1 MCKNNIKSMAFFIND
16 YDESTK
22 MNNRPELIRRLSLPL
37 LIFYGI
43 GTILGAGIYVLVG
56 KVAGEA
62 GFYTP
67 FSFMLASLL
76 AAFSA
81 FSYAELAARFPR
93 SAGEAIYIEEG
104 FGVKQ
109 FSIAVGL
116 MIVSVGIVS
125 VATLAHGFAGYL
137 NVFFEIPEPVI
148 IISLVLFVGLVCG
161 WGISQSVIIASVMTI
176 VEIIGLLIILYVGRD
191 AFILVP
197 AKIPEMIPPLD
208 ASIWAGIFM
217 GSFIAF
223 YAYLGFEDIVNVAEE
238 AIKPRINIPRAIII
252 SLVVTTIFYIL
263 ISVVAIVLV
272 SPQEL
277 ALSNAPL
284 AMLYEITTGQSP
296 VVITIIS
303 LISVING
310 ILIQVIMASRV
321 LYGMSRKQWLPEKI
335 GEINKTTH
343 TPLIATTIVIGFILF
358 FALSFPLLSLAK
370 ITSFIT
376 LNVFMLINFALLKL
390 KYSKKEHDGF
400 TVPLWVPL
408 VGGVSTLLFILYLTT
423 TLFVQ

>member
-1 MCKNNIKSMAFFIND
+1 
-16 YDESTK
+16 
-22 MNNRPELIRRLSLPL
+22 MNNKPELIRRLSLPL

-67 FSFMLASLL
+67 SAFMFASIL

-104 FGVKQ
+104 FGIKKL
-109 FSIAVGL
+109 SITVGL
-116 MIVSVGIVS
+116 LIVTVGIVS

-137 NVFFEIPEPVI
+137 KVFFDLPEALIVI
-148 IISLVLFVGLVCG
+148 FLALFVGAVCA
-161 WGISQSVIIASVMTI
+161 WGIGQSVLIASAMTI
-176 VEIIGLLIILYVGRD
+176 VEIIGLLIILYVGRG
-191 AFILVP
+191 AYALIPVK
-197 AKIPEMIPPLD
+197 APEMIPAFD
-208 ASIWAGIFM
+208 ASVWAGIFM

-238 AIKPRINIPRAIII
+238 AINPRVNIPLAIII
-252 SLVVTTIFYIL
+252 SLIVTTLFYIL
-263 ISVVAIVLV
+263 ISIVAVILI

-277 ALSNAPL
+277 ASSTAPL
-284 AMLYEITTGQSP
+284 AMLYQTTTGQPP

-310 ILIQVIMASRV
+310 ALIQVIMASRV
-321 LYGMSRKQWLPEKI
+321 LYGMSRKQWLPDKI
-335 GEINKTTH
+335 GKINATTH
-343 TPLIATTIVIGFILF
+343 TPLVATIIITGFVLF
-358 FALSFPLLSLAK
+358 FALTFPLLSLAK

-376 LNVFMLINFALLKL
+376 LIIFMLINFSLLKL
-390 KYSKKEHDGF
+390 KYSKREHDGF
-400 TVPLWVPL
+400 TVPVFVPL
-408 VGGVSTLLFILYLTT
+408 TGGLSTLLFVSYLTIT
-423 TLFVQ
+423 FI

>member
-1 MCKNNIKSMAFFIND
+1 MQRLSGLSEYNNQVIGILKNINN
-16 YDESTK
+16 K
-22 MNNRPELIRRLSLPL
+22 LELSRRLSLPL
-37 LIFYGI
+37 LVFYGI

-104 FGVKQ
+104 FGIKEL
-109 FSIAVGL
+109 SIAVGL
-116 MIVSVGIVS
+116 MVVTMGIVS
-125 VATLAHGFAGYL
+125 IATLAHGFAGYFKI
-137 NVFFEIPEPVI
+137 FFDLPETLIV
-148 IISLVLFVGLVCG
+148 ISLVLFVGAVCG
-161 WGISQSVIIASVMTI
+161 WGIGQSVWIASVMTV

-191 AFILVP
+191 AFALVP
-197 AKIPEMIPPLD
+197 LKIPEMIPPLD

-238 AIKPRINIPRAIII
+238 AIKPRINIPLAIII
-252 SLVVTTIFYIL
+252 SLIVTTIFYIL
-263 ISVVAIVLV
+263 ISVVAILSM

-277 ALSNAPL
+277 AASDAPL
-284 AMLYEITTGQSP
+284 AMIYKTATGQSP

-310 ILIQVIMASRV
+310 ALIQVIMASRV
-321 LYGMSRKQWLPEKI
+321 LYGMSRKQWLPDKI
-335 GEINKTTH
+335 GEINALTH
-343 TPLIATTIVIGFILF
+343 TPLIATTIITGFVLF
-358 FALSFPLLSLAK
+358 FALLFPLLSLAK

-376 LNVFMLINFALLKL
+376 LTIFMLINFALLKI
-390 KYSKKEHDGF
+390 KYSQGEHDGF
-400 TVPLWVPL
+400 TVFVWVPFI
-408 VGGVSTLLFILYLTT
+408 GGISTLLFILYLITT
-423 TLFVQ
+423 FI

>member
-1 MCKNNIKSMAFFIND
+1 
-16 YDESTK
+16 
-22 MNNRPELIRRLSLPL
+22 MNNKPELIRRLSLPL
-37 LIFYGI
+37 LVFYGI

-104 FGVKQ
+104 FGIKKL
-109 FSIAVGL
+109 SIAVGL
-116 MIVSVGIVS
+116 MVVAVGIVS

-137 NVFFEIPEPVI
+137 KVFVELPEPLIV
-148 IISLVLFVGLVCG
+148 ISLILFVGLVCG
-161 WGISQSVIIASVMTI
+161 WGIGQSVLIASAMTI

-191 AFILVP
+191 AFTLVP
-197 AKIPEMIPPLD
+197 SKIPEMIPPLD

-263 ISVVAIVLV
+263 ISIVAIVLV

-284 AMLYEITTGQSP
+284 AMIYNITTGQSP

-310 ILIQVIMASRV
+310 ALIQVIMASRV

-335 GEINKTTH
+335 GEVSGTTH
-343 TPLIATTIVIGFILF
+343 TPLIATTIVIGFILL

-376 LNVFMLINFALLKL
+376 LMVFMLINFALLKI
-390 KYSKKEHDGF
+390 KISKRAHDGF
-400 TVPLWVPL
+400 SVPLLVPL
-408 VGGVSTLLFILYLTT
+408 VGGVSTLLFVLYLITT
-423 TLFVQ
+423 FI

>member
-1 MCKNNIKSMAFFIND
+1 
-16 YDESTK
+16 
-22 MNNRPELIRRLSLPL
+22 MNNKPELIRRLSLPL

-81 FSYAELAARFPR
+81 FSYAELAARFPH

-104 FGVKQ
+104 FGIKQ

-116 MIVSVGIVS
+116 MIVLVGIVS

-137 NVFFEIPEPVI
+137 NVFFEIPEPVVV
-148 IISLVLFVGLVCG
+148 ISLVLFIGLVCG
-161 WGISQSVIIASVMTI
+161 WGINQSVMIASVMTI

-191 AFILVP
+191 AFTLVP
-197 AKIPEMIPPLD
+197 AKIPEMIPPLN

-238 AIKPRINIPRAIII
+238 AIKPRINIPLAIII
-252 SLVVTTIFYIL
+252 SLVVTTIFYIF
-263 ISVVAIVLV
+263 ISVVAILLM

-277 ALSNAPL
+277 AASSAPL
-284 AMLYEITTGQSP
+284 AMIYQITTGQSP

-310 ILIQVIMASRV
+310 ALIQVIMASRV

-335 GEINKTTH
+335 GEINKLTH
-343 TPLIATTIVIGFILF
+343 TPLIATIIIIGFILF
-358 FALSFPLLSLAK
+358 FVLLFPLLSLAK

-376 LNVFMLINFALLKL
+376 LIIFMLINFALLKI
-390 KYSKKEHDGF
+390 KYSKRDHDGF

-408 VGGVSTLLFILYLTT
+408 IGGFSTLLFVLYLSG
-423 TLFVQ
+423 TLFV

>member
-1 MCKNNIKSMAFFIND
+1 
-16 YDESTK
+16 
-22 MNNRPELIRRLSLPL
+22 MNNKPELIRRLSLPL

-81 FSYAELAARFPR
+81 FSYAELAARFPH

-104 FGVKQ
+104 FGIKQ

-116 MIVSVGIVS
+116 MIVLVGIVS

-137 NVFFEIPEPVI
+137 NVFFEIPEPVVV
-148 IISLVLFVGLVCG
+148 ISLVLFIGLVCG
-161 WGISQSVIIASVMTI
+161 WGINQSVMIASVMTI

-191 AFILVP
+191 AFTLVP

-238 AIKPRINIPRAIII
+238 AIKPRINIPLAIII
-252 SLVVTTIFYIL
+252 SLVVTTIFYIF
-263 ISVVAIVLV
+263 ISVVAILLM

-277 ALSNAPL
+277 AASSAPL
-284 AMLYEITTGQSP
+284 AMIYQITTGQSP

-310 ILIQVIMASRV
+310 ALIQVIMASRV

-335 GEINKTTH
+335 GEINKLTH
-343 TPLIATTIVIGFILF
+343 TPLIATIIIIGFILF
-358 FALSFPLLSLAK
+358 FVLLFPLLSLAK

-376 LNVFMLINFALLKL
+376 LIIFMLINFALLKI
-390 KYSKKEHDGF
+390 KYSKRDHDGF

-408 VGGVSTLLFILYLTT
+408 IGGFSTLLFVLYLSG
-423 TLFVQ
+423 TLFV

>member
-1 MCKNNIKSMAFFIND
+1 
-16 YDESTK
+16 
-22 MNNRPELIRRLSLPL
+22 MNNKPELIRRLSLPL

-104 FGVKQ
+104 FGIKKLSV
-109 FSIAVGL
+109 AVGL
-116 MIVSVGIVS
+116 MVVAVGIVS

-137 NVFFEIPEPVI
+137 KIFVELPEPLIV
-148 IISLVLFVGLVCG
+148 ISLILLVGLVCG
-161 WGISQSVIIASVMTI
+161 WGIGQSVLIASAMTI

-191 AFILVP
+191 AFTLIPV
-197 AKIPEMIPPLD
+197 KIPEMIPPLD

-238 AIKPRINIPRAIII
+238 AIKPRINIPLAIII

-263 ISVVAIVLV
+263 ISVVAILLV

-277 ALSNAPL
+277 ALSTAPL
-284 AMLYEITTGQSP
+284 AMIYKTTTGQSP

-310 ILIQVIMASRV
+310 TLIQVIMASRV

-335 GEINKTTH
+335 GEINKRTH

-358 FALSFPLLSLAK
+358 FALVFPLLSLAK

-376 LNVFMLINFALLKL
+376 LIIFMLINFALLKI
-390 KYSKKEHDGF
+390 KHSKRSHDGF
-400 TVPLWVPL
+400 SVPLWVPL
-408 VGGVSTLLFILYLTT
+408 IGGVSTLLFVIYLTT
-423 TLFVQ
+423 TFL

>member
-1 MCKNNIKSMAFFIND
+1 MENK
-16 YDESTK
+16 
-22 MNNRPELIRRLSLPL
+22 PELIRRLSLPL

-67 FSFMLASLL
+67 FSFIVASLL

-104 FGVKQ
+104 FGVKPL
-109 FSIAVGL
+109 SIAVGL
-116 MIVSVGIVS
+116 MIVSVGVVS
-125 VATLAHGFAGYL
+125 VAALAHGFAGYF
-137 NVFFEIPEPVI
+137 NVFFEIPESVI
-148 IISLVLFVGLVCG
+148 VVSLVLFVGLVCG
-161 WGISQSVIIASVMTI
+161 WGIGQSVMIASIMTI

-191 AFILVP
+191 AFTLVP
-197 AKIPEMIPPLD
+197 IKIPEMIPPLD
-208 ASIWAGIFM
+208 TSIWAGIFM

-238 AIKPRINIPRAIII
+238 AIKPSINIPLAIII
-252 SLVVTTIFYIL
+252 SLIVTTLFYIL
-263 ISVVAIVLV
+263 ISVVAVLLM

-284 AMLYEITTGQSP
+284 AMLYEKTTGHSP
-296 VVITIIS
+296 VIITIIS

-310 ILIQVIMASRV
+310 ALIQVIMASRV
-321 LYGMSRKQWLPEKI
+321 LYGMSRKKWLPEKI
-335 GEINKTTH
+335 GEINATTH
-343 TPLIATTIVIGFILF
+343 TPLIATIIIVSFVLF
-358 FALSFPLLSLAK
+358 FALLFPLLSLAK

-376 LNVFMLINFALLKL
+376 LIIFMSINFALVKI
-390 KYSKKEHDGF
+390 KYSHEGYDGF
-400 TVPLWVPL
+400 MVPIAVPLI
-408 VGGVSTLLFILYLTT
+408 GGFSTLLFIFYLTT
-423 TLFVQ
+423 TFI

>member
-1 MCKNNIKSMAFFIND
+1 
-16 YDESTK
+16 
-22 MNNRPELIRRLSLPL
+22 MNNKPELVRQLSLPL
-37 LIFYGI
+37 LVFYGI

-67 FSFMLASLL
+67 FSFMLASTL

-104 FGVKQ
+104 FAIKKLSV
-109 FSIAVGL
+109 AVGL
-116 MIVSVGIVS
+116 MIVAVGIVS

-137 NVFFEIPEPVI
+137 KVFFDFPDALI
-148 IISLVLFVGLVCG
+148 IIFLVLFIGLVCA
-161 WGISQSVIIASVMTI
+161 WGIAQSVLIASIMTV

-191 AFILVP
+191 AFMLVP
-197 AKIPEMIPPLD
+197 VKFPEMIPPLNI
-208 ASIWAGIFM
+208 SIWAGIFM

-238 AIKPRINIPRAIII
+238 AIKPRINIPLAIII
-252 SLVVTTIFYIL
+252 SLIVTTLFYIL
-263 ISVVAIVLV
+263 ISVVAILLI

-277 ALSNAPL
+277 ALTDAPL
-284 AMLYEITTGQSP
+284 AMLYKTTTGQSP

-310 ILIQVIMASRV
+310 ALIQVIMASRV
-321 LYGMSRKQWLPEKI
+321 LYGMSRKKWLPEKI
-335 GEINKTTH
+335 GEINATTH
-343 TPLIATTIVIGFILF
+343 TPIVATTIVATLVLF
-358 FALSFPLLSLAK
+358 FALLFPLLSLAK

-376 LNVFMLINFALLKL
+376 LIIFMLINFALLKI
-390 KYSKKEHDGF
+390 KVSKREHDGF
-400 TVPLWVPL
+400 SVPLWVPFI
-408 VGGVSTLLFILYLTT
+408 GGFSTLLFVLYLLVTIIS
-423 TLFVQ
+423 

>member
-1 MCKNNIKSMAFFIND
+1 
-16 YDESTK
+16 
-22 MNNRPELIRRLSLPL
+22 MNNKPELVRQLSLPL
-37 LIFYGI
+37 LVFYGI

-67 FSFMLASLL
+67 FSFMLASTL

-104 FGVKQ
+104 FAIKKLSVV
-109 FSIAVGL
+109 VGL
-116 MIVSVGIVS
+116 MIVAVGIVS

-137 NVFFEIPEPVI
+137 KVFFDFPDALI
-148 IISLVLFVGLVCG
+148 IIFLVLFVGLVCA
-161 WGISQSVIIASVMTI
+161 WGIAQSVLIASIMTV

-191 AFILVP
+191 AFMLVP
-197 AKIPEMIPPLD
+197 VKFPEMIPPLNI
-208 ASIWAGIFM
+208 SIWAGIFM

-238 AIKPRINIPRAIII
+238 AIKPRINIPLAIII
-252 SLVVTTIFYIL
+252 SLIVTTLFYIL
-263 ISVVAIVLV
+263 ISVVAILLI

-277 ALSNAPL
+277 ALTDAPL
-284 AMLYEITTGQSP
+284 AMLYKTTTGQSP

-310 ILIQVIMASRV
+310 ALIQVIMASRV
-321 LYGMSRKQWLPEKI
+321 LYGMSRKKWLPEKI
-335 GEINKTTH
+335 GEINATTH
-343 TPLIATTIVIGFILF
+343 TPIVATTIVATLVLF
-358 FALSFPLLSLAK
+358 FALLFPLLSLAK

-376 LNVFMLINFALLKL
+376 LIIFMLINFALLKI
-390 KYSKKEHDGF
+390 KVSKREHDGF
-400 TVPLWVPL
+400 SVPLWVPFI
-408 VGGVSTLLFILYLTT
+408 GGFSTLLFVLYLLVTIIS
-423 TLFVQ
+423 

>member
-1 MCKNNIKSMAFFIND
+1 
-16 YDESTK
+16 
-22 MNNRPELIRRLSLPL
+22 MNNKPELIRRLSLPL

-104 FGVKQ
+104 FGIKQ

-148 IISLVLFVGLVCG
+148 VISLVLFVGLVCG
-161 WGISQSVIIASVMTI
+161 WGINQSVMIASVMTI

-191 AFILVP
+191 AFTLFP
-197 AKIPEMIPPLD
+197 TKIPEMIPPLD
-208 ASIWAGIFM
+208 GSIWAGIFM

-238 AIKPRINIPRAIII
+238 AIKPRINIPLAIII
-252 SLVVTTIFYIL
+252 SLIVTTLFYLL
-263 ISVVAIVLV
+263 ISVVAVLLI

-284 AMLYEITTGQSP
+284 AMLYETTTGQSP

-310 ILIQVIMASRV
+310 ALIQVIMASRV

-335 GEINKTTH
+335 GEINATTH
-343 TPLIATTIVIGFILF
+343 TPLIATIIIVSFVLF
-358 FALSFPLLSLAK
+358 FALVFPLLSLAK

-376 LNVFMLINFALLKL
+376 LIIFMSINFALVKI
-390 KYSKKEHDGF
+390 KYSHKDYDGF
-400 TVPLWVPL
+400 MVPIAVPLI
-408 VGGVSTLLFILYLTT
+408 GGVSTLLFVLYLMT
-423 TLFVQ
+423 TLFI

>member
-1 MCKNNIKSMAFFIND
+1 
-16 YDESTK
+16 
-22 MNNRPELIRRLSLPL
+22 MNNKPELIRRLSLPL

-104 FGVKQ
+104 FGIKQ
-109 FSIAVGL
+109 LSIVVGL
-116 MIVSVGIVS
+116 MIVSVGVIS

-148 IISLVLFVGLVCG
+148 VISLVLFVGLVCG
-161 WGISQSVIIASVMTI
+161 WGINQSVMIASVMTI

-191 AFILVP
+191 AFTLVP
-197 AKIPEMIPPLD
+197 IKIPEMIPPLD

-238 AIKPRINIPRAIII
+238 AIKPRINIPLAIIV
-252 SLVVTTIFYIL
+252 SLIVTTLFYIL
-263 ISVVAIVLV
+263 ISVVAVLLM

-284 AMLYEITTGQSP
+284 AMLYERTTGQSP

-310 ILIQVIMASRV
+310 ALIQVIMASRV
-321 LYGMSRKQWLPEKI
+321 LYGMSRKKWLPAKL
-335 GEINKTTH
+335 GEVNATTH
-343 TPLIATTIVIGFILF
+343 TPLIATIIIIFFVLL

-376 LNVFMLINFALLKL
+376 LIIFMIINFALVKI
-390 KYSKKEHDGF
+390 KYSHKNYDGF
-400 TVPLWVPL
+400 KVPIAVPLI
-408 VGGVSTLLFILYLTT
+408 GGFSTLLFIFYLTMT
-423 TLFVQ
+423 FI

>member
-1 MCKNNIKSMAFFIND
+1 
-16 YDESTK
+16 
-22 MNNRPELIRRLSLPL
+22 MNNKTELVRRLSLPL
-37 LIFYGI
+37 LVFYGI

-67 FSFMLASLL
+67 FSFLLASLL

-81 FSYAELAARFPR
+81 FSYAELASRFPR

-104 FGVKQ
+104 FGIKK

-116 MIVSVGIVS
+116 MIVLVGIIS

-137 NVFFEIPEPVI
+137 NVFFEIAEPVI
-148 IISLVLFVGLVCG
+148 VISIVLFVGLVCG
-161 WGISQSVIIASVMTI
+161 WGISQSVMIASVMTI

-191 AFILVP
+191 AFTLVP
-197 AKIPEMIPPLD
+197 IKIPEMIPPLD

-238 AIKPRINIPRAIII
+238 AIKPRINIPLAIII
-252 SLVVTTIFYIL
+252 SLLVTTLFYVL
-263 ISVVAIVLV
+263 ISIVAILLM
-272 SPQEL
+272 SPQDL
-277 ALSNAPL
+277 AASSAPL
-284 AMLYEITTGQSP
+284 AMIYETTTGKSP

-310 ILIQVIMASRV
+310 ALIQVIMASRV
-321 LYGMSRKQWLPEKI
+321 LYGMSRRQWLPEKI
-335 GEINKTTH
+335 GEVHKTTH
-343 TPLIATTIVIGFILF
+343 TPLIATIIIICFVLF
-358 FALSFPLLSLAK
+358 FALLFPLLSLAK

-376 LNVFMLINFALLKL
+376 LIIFMLINFALIKI
-390 KYSKKEHDGF
+390 KYSKGSHDGF
-400 TVPLWVPL
+400 SVPFWVPV
-408 VGGVSTLLFILYLTT
+408 VGGVSTLLFILYLSA
-423 TLFVQ
+423 TLFI